1 MVAFKDI
8 QAYCDA
14 IAREF
19 KPEKII
25 LFGSYAYGKPTE
37 DSDVDL
43 MVVMPRTRVRGE
55 RMSVR
60 IRQRLPRGFAM
71 DLLVR
76 TPADIRKR
84 LGWGDSFL
92 REVTEKGRVMYES
105 AHA

>member
-1 MVAFKDI
+1 MTAQTEI

-25 LFGSYAYGKPTE
+25 LFGSYAYGTPTE

-43 MVVMPRTRVRGE
+43 MVVMPRTRSRGV
-55 RMSVR
+55 RMSLK
-60 IRQRLPRGFAM
+60 IRERLDRAFPM

-76 TPADIRKR
+76 TPAEIRKR
-84 LGWGDSFL
+84 LSWRDCFIE
-92 REVTEKGRVMYES
+92 EVINKGRVMYE
-105 AHA
+105 ARH